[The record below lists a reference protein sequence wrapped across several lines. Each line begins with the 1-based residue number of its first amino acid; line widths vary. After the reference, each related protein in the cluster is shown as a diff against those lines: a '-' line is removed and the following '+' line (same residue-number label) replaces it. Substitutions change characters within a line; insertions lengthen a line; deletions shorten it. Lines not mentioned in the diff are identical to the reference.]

1 MSVADSTPRPTSATG
16 GKVLLQFLGSMNLAV
31 TLLVGIAIAS
41 IIGTVLQQNEPYQN
55 YIIKFGPFWFEMFRA
70 LGLYD
75 LYGAVWF
82 QGILGFLLVSISVCV
97 YRNGPT
103 MLRDMTHFREHVT
116 DTSLRAFH
124 NCREW
129 RLPQPAAAVLET
141 AATVFTA
148 RGFRLRKTTEHGRS
162 TLVAMKGGINRLGY
176 LFTHIAIVII
186 CVGALVDGNLSLK
199 LAEMS
204 GRVKIETRDIPASK
218 VPAISVLPQDTGAF
232 RGSITIPEGSTADFV
247 FLNVRDGYFV
257 QKLPFTVKL
266 KDFRIQHYVSGQ
278 PKSFESDLV
287 IEDPQRDAPLEATIA
302 VNHPLIYRGYAIYQ
316 ASFGDGGSLL
326 KFRAWPLVGAEPDT
340 VDLEGRVNSDK
351 VLEVFGEPLTLELT
365 DFKLFNIFPV
375 PEGDPS
381 GKKFRNHGPSFQYK
395 LRDQGGQA
403 HEYITYMSPV
413 LQNGRQYYISG
424 VRGSPADDFRY
435 LHIPADD
442 KISLERFFRLRN
454 ALYDT
459 ARVDEVARATAAQMF
474 RALASPDPQMQDKL
488 YQSITQVV
496 RIFAEQGYDGI
507 GAFVAAQVPAERQE
521 TVLTAYGRMLQ
532 SVLAQLYVGVLRA
545 EGSDLQQGVDARA
558 SQFYEDAIAAM
569 SQLGEYAAPFYLQ
582 LTGFEQVEASGLQ
595 IARAPGKN
603 VVYLGCVLL
612 IAGVFLMFYTR
623 HRRYW
628 FRIVAADAGS
638 SEVLFAGS
646 GHRDLREF
654 HKEYEDISAHLE
666 HCLQHGEPADG

>member
-1 MSVADSTPRPTSATG
+1 MSVADSSPRQASTTI

-55 YIIKFGPFWFEMFRA
+55 YIIKFGPFWFEMFRS
-70 LGLYD
+70 LNLYD
-75 LYGAVWF
+75 LYGALWF

-103 MLRDMTHFREHVT
+103 MLRDMSHFREHVT

-129 RLPQPAAAVLET
+129 QLQRDSASIMDT
-141 AATVFTA
+141 AASLFAA
-148 RGFRLRKTTEHGRS
+148 RGFRLRKTEQDGQL
-162 TLVAMKGGINRLGY
+162 TLVAMKGAINRLGY
-176 LFTHIAIVII
+176 LFTHIAIVVI
-186 CVGALVDGNLSLK
+186 CIGALVDSNVPLK
-199 LAEMS
+199 LADMT
-204 GRVKIETRDIPASK
+204 GRVQIETRDIAASK
-218 VPAISVLPQDTGAF
+218 VPAQSVLPEDNSAF

-266 KDFRIQHYVSGQ
+266 EDFRIQHYDSGQ

-287 IEDPQRDAPLEATIA
+287 IQDPQLDAPLKATIA

-326 KFRAWPLVGAEPDT
+326 KLRAWPLTEGDPAT
-340 VDLEGRVNSDK
+340 VDLEGRINTDQ
-351 VLEVFGEPLTLELT
+351 VLEVFGEPLTLELS
-365 DFKLFNIFPV
+365 DFKVFNIFPV
-375 PEGDPS
+375 PEDDPS

-413 LQNGRQYYISG
+413 QQGERYYYISG
-424 VRGSPADDFRY
+424 VRASQADEFRY

-442 KISLERFFRLRN
+442 KASLARFFRLRQV
-454 ALYDT
+454 LFDQ
-459 ARVDEVARATAAQMF
+459 ARVDEVARRTAGQMYS
-474 RALASPDPQMQDKL
+474 ALKAPDPDMKEKL

-496 RIFAEQGYDGI
+496 RVFAKDGYAGI
-507 GAFVAAQVPAERQE
+507 GAFVAAQIPAERQE

-532 SVLAQLYVGVLRA
+532 SVLAQLYVSVLREDGA
-545 EGSDLQQGVDARA
+545 DLEQGVDVES
-558 SQFYEDAIAAM
+558 SQFYEDAITAM

-595 IARAPGKN
+595 ITRAPGKDI
-603 VVYLGCVLL
+603 VYLGCVLL
-612 IAGVFLMFYTR
+612 IVGVFLMFYTR

-628 FRIVAADAGS
+628 LRITAGPGS
-638 SEVLFAGS
+638 RVLFAGS
-646 GHRDLREF
+646 GHRDVREF
-654 HKEYEDISAHLE
+654 HKEYEELE
-666 HCLQHGEPADG
+666 ALLAQRLREGEPDAG